1 MTSKTVAANDARSA
15 SARAVTTLPGES
27 RDLGSVPLEWLES
40 ELTSMAA
47 SIAAATAQWLG
58 WLAVYDRREGYLTW
72 GCRSAAHWLNWKC
85 AMSLKTAH
93 EHVRVA
99 AALEELPAIR
109 KAFGEGKLSYS
120 KVRAMTRVAT
130 IDSELDLCDVAL
142 SLTASQL
149 EATCAKFRIAKQ
161 GLGETESAAAAFASR
176 KVTSRNNHDGTAT
189 IVVVLP
195 VDTAKLL
202 AETID
207 ARVDEIV
214 DDATDNNNNTENE
227 VDGLLTRREVVA
239 QRGGLAA
246 MRADAIVDIVTGDD
260 MSTASVT
267 VLTDLA
273 TITEPDSQTSSE
285 TGTPAHRNPKTG
297 QVPEPGTDPQ
307 LGAGSQPGT
316 GANSGVVFKAVTD
329 FRPGSG
335 LDPRLFGGVCEIDGW
350 RIAPEI
356 ARRLGCDSQ
365 VRLMV
370 TDSHGDPVTEGPQTR
385 VPSRAQRRA
394 LNKRDNNTCQFPGC
408 DTSRRLHA
416 HHVVH
421 WINGG
426 PTELEN
432 LILLCSFHHHTVHE
446 GGWNITTTTIPGK
459 FVFINPEG
467 TEVGVEVFRGRLT
480 PLINPGRPDVINRLS
495 GRWTPQQ
502 PGSVSRNTRHCGAV
516 SLCRS

>member
-1 MTSKTVAANDARSA
+1 
-15 SARAVTTLPGES
+15 
-27 RDLGSVPLEWLES
+27 LGVSQRCPLVELE
-40 ELTSMAA
+40 
-47 SIAAATAQWLG
+47 
-58 WLAVYDRREGYLTW
+58 V
-72 GCRSAAHWLNWKC
+72 

-99 AALEELPAIR
+99 AALEELPTIR
-109 KAFGEGKLSYS
+109 NAFGEGKLSYS

-130 IDSELDLCDVAL
+130 IDSESDLCDVAL
-142 SLTASQL
+142 NLTASQL

-161 GLGETESAAAAFASR
+161 GPNETESAAAAFASR

-195 VDTAKLL
+195 VDSAKLL

-207 ARVDEIV
+207 VRVDEIV
-214 DDATDNNNNTENE
+214 DDATRNNE
-227 VDGLLTRREVVA
+227 VVQGSDGLLTRREVVA

-246 MRADAIVDIVTGDD
+246 MRADAIVDIITGDD
-260 MSTASVT
+260 TPTATVT

-273 TITEPDSQTSSE
+273 TITEPDNNPGPRTWSE
-285 TGTPAHRNPKTG
+285 AETPPGRSPEAGR
-297 QVPEPGTDPQ
+297 VPEPSTDCQPSAGTKPSTDSRPDTGGQPGTDPQ
-307 LGAGSQPGT
+307 PGAGTQPGA
-316 GANSGVVFKAVTD
+316 GAKPSVVSEPSQCCEPDTD

-335 LDPRLFGGVCEIDGW
+335 LDPGLFGGVSEIDGW

-365 VRLMV
+365 VPLMV
-370 TDSHGDPVTEGPQTR
+370 TDSHGNPLTEGPKTR

-446 GGWNITTTTIPGK
+446 GGWNITTITATPGS
-459 FVFINPEG
+459 FGFMNPEG
-467 TEVGVEVFRGRLT
+467 TQVGVEVFRARLT
-480 PLINPGRPDVINRLS
+480 PLINNGPPDVISHLS
-495 GRWTPQQ
+495 GERITDMDWLIT
-502 PGSVSRNTRHCGAV
+502 VICHNDTTRQAK
-516 SLCRS
+516 RKRQENQTQTA